1 MKFLALLFILV
12 SSSGLAQNG
21 SISGNVV
28 DATDGAGIEFAT
40 ITLFSANDSSLVNG
54 VVSDVEGR
62 FKLEKLGFGNYYL
75 RVRFIGYREQTIGE
89 IALSPESSPL
99 NLDQIQLKVSTQLD
113 AVDVTAN
120 KSVFETKIDKKVF
133 NADQS
138 LVSKGGTGLDLL
150 RQVPSITID
159 QNDNILLRGDGNVT
173 ILIDGRPSAMPVN
186 ELMKQLPASAIEKV
200 EIITN
205 PSAKYDPEGMS
216 GIINIVLKKNKL
228 EGFNGTLNASVG
240 YGVFPKYRGSLA
252 LNYRKDKVN
261 ITGNYNYNY
270 SKVWFGGDMRRDV
283 LIDSVW
289 DILTTDDYGERI
301 SQSHYGSLGIDYFI
315 NDFNTFYA
323 SASYNESLTL
333 GTRSV
338 NYRNLDESLTIV
350 DFSNRSGNISAPNTN
365 MVLNTGWQKTFSKPD
380 HTLDLDINYANSTLS
395 TDERLRHSYFN
406 LPDTV
411 DLASSYLNLYQNTA
425 ENNDNSNLLSKLDYV
440 LPISDSLTLEAGF
453 HYTRRGADNS
463 FYSESAVEDEG
474 FLADVQLNN
483 SFEYLQNVFATYATL
498 GRQFKKIGIKVGV
511 RAESTETGSALV
523 NTGENFSNDYF
534 KLFPSAHFSY
544 KTNKNSEFQLS
555 YSKRINRPEMFQ
567 LNPFTN
573 YSDPFTLQTGNPF
586 LKPEIIH
593 VNEFSYLKFWKK
605 FNLNAAVYY
614 RLITDLIRRTLVYDG
629 PYSAVTYTNLGQS
642 SLSGGDL
649 NLTFTPNRELRIM
662 SSTSFWN
669 TRTDDVDITGG
680 TPQNFF
686 GMNTVL
692 QAFYQMKGGWSTQ
705 LWASYSPDME
715 VLQGIIA
722 PNYGGGFAVQ
732 KSILK
737 QRGTINLSVVDI
749 LKSRR
754 FSFDSYDLENYSFG
768 NTRRW
773 ESRSVYLT
781 FTYGF
786 GKMTQGKTKRQSRST
801 GISDDNDVPELQ

>member
-1 MKFLALLFILV
+1 MKFLASLFILV
-12 SSSGLAQNG
+12 AFSSFSQNG
-21 SISGNVV
+21 TISGKIMDEV
-28 DATDGAGIEFAT
+28 DGAGIEFAT
-40 ITLFSANDSSLVNG
+40 ITLFSASDSTLVNG
-54 VVSDVEGR
+54 VVSDADGHFELK
-62 FKLEKLGFGNYYL
+62 KLSYGQYYL
-75 RVRFIGYREQTIGE
+75 RVKFIGYRAETISNLS
-89 IALSPESSPL
+89 LSPDNNPL
-99 NLDQIQLKVSTQLD
+99 NLEEIRLKASTDLD

-120 KSVFETKIDKKVF
+120 KSVFETRIDKKVF

-228 EGFNGTLNASVG
+228 EGFNGTVNASVG
-240 YGVFPKYRGSLA
+240 YGVFPKYRGSIA

-270 SKVWFGGDMRRDV
+270 SKVWFGGDMHRDV

-289 DILTTDDYGERI
+289 DILRTDDYGERV
-301 SQSHYGSLGIDYFI
+301 SQSHYGSLGVDYFI

-323 SASYNESLTL
+323 SGSYNQSLTL

-338 NYRNLDESLTIV
+338 NYRNLNEAFTVI
-350 DFSNRSGNISAPNTN
+350 DFSNRTGNISAPNTN
-365 MVLNTGWQKTFSKPD
+365 MVLNTGWQKTFKKPD
-380 HTLDLDINYANSTLS
+380 HTLDLDINYANSTLA

-411 DLASSYLNLYQNTA
+411 DLESSYLNFYQNTA

-440 LPISDSLTLEAGF
+440 LPISDSLTLESGF
-453 HYTRRGADNS
+453 HYTRRGANNG

-474 FLADVQLNN
+474 FLPDVQLNN
-483 SFEYLQNVFATYATL
+483 SFEYLQNVFATYFTL

-511 RAESTETGSALV
+511 RAESTETNSALV
-523 NTGENFSNDYF
+523 NTGEHFSNNYF

-544 KTNKNSEFQLS
+544 KTDRNSEFQLS

-586 LKPEIIH
+586 LRPEIIH
-593 VNEFSYLKFWKK
+593 VNEFSYMKFWKK
-605 FNLNAAVYY
+605 FNISTSIYY

-629 PYSAVTYTNLGQS
+629 AYSAVTYTNLGQS
-642 SLSGGDL
+642 TLSGGDL
-649 NLTFTPNRELRIM
+649 NLTFTPVKGLRIM
-662 SSTSFWN
+662 SSTSVWN

-680 TPQNFF
+680 TAQNFF

-692 QAFYQMKGGWSTQ
+692 QAFYQIKGGWSTQ
-705 LWASYSPDME
+705 LWASYAPNME
-715 VLQGIIA
+715 VIQGVIA
-722 PNYGGGFAVQ
+722 PNYGGGFAIQ

-754 FSFDSYDLENYSFG
+754 FSFDSYDLGNYTFG

-786 GKMTQGKTKRQSRST
+786 GKMSQGKTKRQSRST